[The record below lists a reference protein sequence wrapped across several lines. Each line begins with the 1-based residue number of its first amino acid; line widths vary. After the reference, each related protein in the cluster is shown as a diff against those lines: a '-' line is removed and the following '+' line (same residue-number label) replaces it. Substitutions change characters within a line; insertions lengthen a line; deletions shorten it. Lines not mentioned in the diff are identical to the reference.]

1 MEIDKHGQVLRREF
15 HDGVINSNERM
26 TYTAVNGILTDRDPE
41 ALQVLRHSTAH
52 VMAQAVLHLWPDAKI
67 AIGPAIANAIHDAIG
82 VRFRHY
88 PIRPEQ
94 VLQAL
99 RE

>member
-1 MEIDKHGQVLRREF
+1 
-15 HDGVINSNERM
+15 
-26 TYTAVNGILTDRDPE
+26 
-41 ALQVLRHSTAH
+41 
-52 VMAQAVLHLWPDAKI
+52 
-67 AIGPAIANAIHDAIG
+67 

-99 RE
+99 REKRAAAPATPETAT